1 MYDEFGPWIAH
12 QPGLGVSGGAPDEV
26 LGQLILLA
34 RAYSNNGT
42 PVENPR
48 GGVSFPLGKFA
59 GISSWGTLNRNSPI
73 MAQVIFSGA
82 GTSLIKN
89 VRDRGGY
96 SPDMANAEQLGL
108 VPGLSFLG
116 SAVRRILSAA

>member
-1 MYDEFGPWIAH
+1 
-12 QPGLGVSGGAPDEV
+12 
-26 LGQLILLA
+26 
-34 RAYSNNGT
+34 
-42 PVENPR
+42 
-48 GGVSFPLGKFA
+48 
-59 GISSWGTLNRNSPI
+59 